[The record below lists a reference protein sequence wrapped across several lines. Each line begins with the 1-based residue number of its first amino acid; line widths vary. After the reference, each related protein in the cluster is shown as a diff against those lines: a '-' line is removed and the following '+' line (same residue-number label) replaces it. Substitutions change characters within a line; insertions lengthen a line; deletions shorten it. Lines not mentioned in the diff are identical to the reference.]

1 MRARVRVRMVTD
13 SGQREGVRGR
23 RTGERTAGQQDSR
36 RHGQRERLYR
46 GTAGGQED
54 RTAGDSDGQ
63 GDRERERTRNTGT
76 GTAGQETGGQQHGTT
91 AEQGTKED
99 FHSHSHAVVVTSPL
113 KQRRPTTLAAGLSV
127 VLVQEEGDLS
137 HKWSP
142 SLHSGTCSGLMRT
155 YLTHFLSGF
164 GGSGAVLFE
173 KWL

>member
-1 MRARVRVRMVTD
+1 MCARVRVRMVTD

-23 RTGERTAGQQDSR
+23 RTGERTAGQQDR
-36 RHGQRERLYR
+36 NG
-46 GTAGGQED
+46 
-54 RTAGDSDGQ
+54 
-63 GDRERERTRNTGT
+63 ERECESTGL
-76 GTAGQETGGQQHGTT
+76 QQNGR
-91 AEQGTKED
+91 TKED
-99 FHSHSHAVVVTSPL
+99 FHSHSHAVVFISPL
-113 KQRRPTTLAAGLSV
+113 KQRRPTTLAAGLLV

-164 GGSGAVLFE
+164 SGSGAVLFE

>member
-1 MRARVRVRMVTD
+1 MCARVRVRMVTD

-23 RTGERTAGQQDSR
+23 RTGERTAGQ
-36 RHGQRERLYR
+36 ER
-46 GTAGGQED
+46 GAGED
-54 RTAGDSDGQ
+54 ND
-63 GDRERERTRNTGT
+63 TGL
-76 GTAGQETGGQQHGTT
+76 QQNGR
-91 AEQGTKED
+91 TKED
-99 FHSHSHAVVVTSPL
+99 FHSHSRAVVVTSPL
-113 KQRRPTTLAAGLSV
+113 KQRRPTTLAAGLLV

-164 GGSGAVLFE
+164 GGSGVVLFE

>member
-1 MRARVRVRMVTD
+1 MT
-13 SGQREGVRGR
+13 
-23 RTGERTAGQQDSR
+23 
-36 RHGQRERLYR
+36 
-46 GTAGGQED
+46 
-54 RTAGDSDGQ
+54 
-63 GDRERERTRNTGT
+63 DRE
-76 GTAGQETGGQQHGTT
+76 TAGQERGAGGQQNGR
-91 AEQGTKED
+91 TKED

-113 KQRRPTTLAAGLSV
+113 KQRRPTTLAAGLLV

>member
-23 RTGERTAGQQDSR
+23 RTGERTAGQQETR
-36 RHGQRERLYR
+36 TAGTAVQ

-63 GDRERERTRNTGT
+63 GDRER
-76 GTAGQETGGQQHGTT
+76 GQEAGGQQNGR
-91 AEQGTKED
+91 TKED

-113 KQRRPTTLAAGLSV
+113 KQRRPTTLAAGLLV

-164 GGSGAVLFE
+164 SGSGAVLFE

>member
-1 MRARVRVRMVTD
+1 MVTD

-23 RTGERTAGQQDSR
+23 RTGERTAGQ
-36 RHGQRERLYR
+36 
-46 GTAGGQED
+46 AGD
-54 RTAGDSDGQ
+54 RTGQKQVVQGTGEGRRTGRREAMTDRGQ
-63 GDRERERTRNTGT
+63 GDRDGRTGAGEDNDTGL
-76 GTAGQETGGQQHGTT
+76 QQNGR
-91 AEQGTKED
+91 TKEG
-99 FHSHSHAVVVTSPL
+99 FLSHSHAVVVTSPL
-113 KQRRPTTLAAGLSV
+113 KQRRPTTFAAGLLV